1 MHDVNVNGGGGGGGG
16 EGGGVLRNIVEHNG
30 PNCFVLDNA
39 GLSCHA
45 ERVGNGV
52 RQLGFH
58 STLEF
63 FFDLQYV
70 RYGDKTLSLV
80 KNLVFTKLK
89 EEAARR
95 RRYMRPY
102 FKPLAE
108 WDGYNL
114 KRKVNSKHHT
124 AQYRCEVMNG
134 PIETSH
140 RPVAENTQPH
150 ARERARST
158 KHRQDSV

>member
-1 MHDVNVNGGGGGGGG
+1 M
-16 EGGGVLRNIVEHNG
+16 
-30 PNCFVLDNA
+30 
-39 GLSCHA
+39 
-45 ERVGNGV
+45 
-52 RQLGFH
+52 
-58 STLEF
+58 
-63 FFDLQYV
+63 
-70 RYGDKTLSLV
+70 V

-102 FKPLAE
+102 FKPLAK

-124 AQYRCEVMNG
+124 DQYRCEVMNA

-140 RPVAENTQPH
+140 PPFAENTQPH
-150 ARERARST
+150 AREQARST